1 MLKTEEIKLPA
12 ITIKRGALGTIEILG
27 HTVEIPTEDVTV
39 QPEISLGG
47 KTVTVDMAS
56 FSSAL
61 KEYELAL
68 GPKPPEIPSFGFI
81 GKTKEKGVKSP
92 GPK

>member
-27 HTVEIPTEDVTV
+27 HAVEIPAEDVTI
-39 QPEISLGG
+39 QPEVSLGS

-56 FSSAL
+56 FYNAL
-61 KEYELAL
+61 KAHELAA
-68 GPKPPEIPSFGFI
+68 GPKPPATPSFSFPAGS
-81 GKTKEKGVKSP
+81 KKKGVKSP
-92 GPK
+92 GPT